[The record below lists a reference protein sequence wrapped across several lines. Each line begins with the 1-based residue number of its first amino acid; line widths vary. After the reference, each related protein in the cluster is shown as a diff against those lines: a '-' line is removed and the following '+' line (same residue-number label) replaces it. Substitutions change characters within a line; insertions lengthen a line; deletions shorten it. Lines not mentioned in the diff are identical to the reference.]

1 MIPIIS
7 RPGAFNPP
15 VISPI
20 YSNNPLSSVYPKI
33 RVNFTRQRRRI
44 QASSLVLPLLP
55 FPIQQVLVPSEA
67 KTIHLYESRYLA
79 LLDESL
85 LKNKVFVHFV
95 LDPIVFGGTS
105 VEGSFAAKYGCLVF
119 IEKVEQLQ
127 IGALVSIRGV
137 GRVNILGFKEVQP
150 YLTGEVVP
158 LIDNF
163 LSETNEISS
172 KILELKDALFT
183 LNSLEIKLKA
193 PQEALLQT
201 QSTNS
206 LLWAEKNLSLDS
218 AKKFIPLMTER
229 LSFVGLQPVSGNTQS
244 EVQALQNAKL
254 KAMDTKD
261 TLERLDISIELV
273 EKNISMVAAKLAIQ
287 SLGVP

>member
-7 RPGAFNPP
+7 RPGGAFNSP

-20 YSNNPLSSVYPKI
+20 YINNPLSSIYPKI

-67 KTIHLYESRYLA
+67 KTIHLYEARYLA
-79 LLDESL
+79 LLEESL
-85 LKNKVFVHFV
+85 LKNDVFVHFV

-105 VEGSFAAKYGCLVF
+105 IEGSFAARYGCLVF

-137 GRVNILGFKEVQP
+137 GRVKIVGFKQLQP
-150 YLTGEVVP
+150 YMTGEVIP

-163 LSETNEISS
+163 SSETTEISS
-172 KILELKDALFT
+172 KVLQLKDALFT
-183 LNSLEIKLKA
+183 LNSLEIKLKVVD
-193 PQEALLQT
+193 LLVAG
-201 QSTNS
+201 SSGSSVADSKYEFSS
-206 LLWAEKNLSLDS
+206 LGRKEPKLEFH
-218 AKKFIPLMTER
+218 KKFHSTH
-229 LSFVGLQPVSGNTQS
+229 N
-244 EVQALQNAKL
+244 
-254 KAMDTKD
+254 
-261 TLERLDISIELV
+261 
-273 EKNISMVAAKLAIQ
+273 
-287 SLGVP
+287 

>member
-55 FPIQQVLVPSEA
+55 FPIQQ
-67 KTIHLYESRYLA
+67 
-79 LLDESL
+79 SL

>member
-7 RPGAFNPP
+7 RPGAFNSP

-20 YSNNPLSSVYPKI
+20 YISNPLSSIYPKI
-33 RVNFTRQRRRI
+33 RVNFTRQSRRI

-67 KTIHLYESRYLA
+67 KTIHLYEARYLA
-79 LLDESL
+79 LLEESL
-85 LKNKVFVHFV
+85 LKNDVFVHFV

-105 VEGSFAAKYGCLVF
+105 IEGSFAARYGCLVF
-119 IEKVEQLQ
+119 IEKL
-127 IGALVSIRGV
+127 
-137 GRVNILGFKEVQP
+137 QP
-150 YLTGEVVP
+150 YLTGEVIP
-158 LIDNF
+158 FIDNF
-163 LSETNEISS
+163 SSKTTEISS
-172 KILELKDALFT
+172 KVLELKDALST

-206 LLWAEKNLSLDS
+206 LLWAEKNLNLSS
-218 AKKFIPLMTER
+218 TQNFIPLITER
-229 LSFVGLQPVSGNTQS
+229 LSFVGFQPVSGNTQS
-244 EVQALQNAKL
+244 EVRALQNAKL

-261 TLERLDISIELV
+261 TLERLDISMEFV
-273 EKNISMVAAKLAIQ
+273 KNNISMVAAKLAIQ
-287 SLGVP
+287 SLGVL

>member
-7 RPGAFNPP
+7 RPGAFNSP

-20 YSNNPLSSVYPKI
+20 YISNPLSSIYPKI
-33 RVNFTRQRRRI
+33 RVNFTRQSRRI

-67 KTIHLYESRYLA
+67 KTIHLYEARYLA
-79 LLDESL
+79 LLEESL
-85 LKNKVFVHFV
+85 LKNDVFVHFV

-105 VEGSFAAKYGCLVF
+105 IEGSFAARYGCLVF

-137 GRVNILGFKEVQP
+137 GRVKIVGFKQLQP
-150 YLTGEVVP
+150 YLTGEVIP
-158 LIDNF
+158 FIDNF
-163 LSETNEISS
+163 SSKTTEISS
-172 KILELKDALFT
+172 KVLELKDALST

-206 LLWAEKNLSLDS
+206 LLWAEKNLNLSS
-218 AKKFIPLMTER
+218 TQNFIPLITER
-229 LSFVGLQPVSGNTQS
+229 LSFVGFQPVSGNTQS
-244 EVQALQNAKL
+244 EVRALQNAKL

-261 TLERLDISIELV
+261 TLERLDISMEFV
-273 EKNISMVAAKLAIQ
+273 KNNISMVAAKLAIQ
-287 SLGVP
+287 SLGVL